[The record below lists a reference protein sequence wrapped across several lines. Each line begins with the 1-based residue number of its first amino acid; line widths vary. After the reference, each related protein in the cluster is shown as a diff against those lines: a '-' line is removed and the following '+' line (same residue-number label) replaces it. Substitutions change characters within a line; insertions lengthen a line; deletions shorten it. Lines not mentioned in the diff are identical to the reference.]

1 MKRVLLAL
9 ALATSSWLAAAE
21 PDIVI
26 ENAWVREAPPTA
38 HMLAAYMTLT
48 NRGDQDRLL
57 VEVQSPAFS
66 HIMLHKSELV
76 DGIARM
82 VHLDEIRIPAQGSV
96 QLEPGSL
103 HLMMPAPE
111 PRLSAGDVV
120 QLVLV
125 FADGGRIEVQ
135 AEVRKKP

>member
-96 QLEPGSL
+96 QLEPGGL